1 MLARYNKAL
10 NITICKDER
19 QECLSS
25 CSLILFII
33 YLILDTYITQE
44 VTKERALLVG
54 ISSLPQLTRSVAEE
68 YLNELELL
76 ADTAGAEVVSRVI
89 QERKQKDP
97 AWFLGRGKVEEM
109 EHLIK
114 GGLIDIVIFDDD
126 LSPVQA
132 RNLERV
138 FGCKVLD
145 RTELILQIFATRAQS
160 AQAKMQVE
168 LAQLEYLLPRLT
180 RLWTHLSKQKGGIGT
195 KGPGETQIET
205 DRRLVRKRISFL
217 KKKLR
222 DVALQHA
229 TQTKERGEIPRV
241 ALVGYTN
248 AGKSTLM
255 NRLCPNTG
263 AYAEDRLFAT
273 LDTKTRRLQLKI
285 NKVVLLSDTVGFIRK
300 LPHRLVESFRST
312 LDEVLQADFLLHV
325 IDSSHEGFE
334 EQIRIVTETLQEIG
348 VEHTNIIN
356 VFNKVDAVEDKE
368 ALRSLRQK
376 YPEALFVSA
385 KRGINLGVLKE
396 AIGDYISRDYRLRTL
411 RTHIS
416 NYKLIGY
423 LYDHTEVIGKK
434 YVDEDVILKYRAHY
448 RNLKQIDARIAAVEK
463 ESSHVA

>member
-1 MLARYNKAL
+1 M
-10 NITICKDER
+10 
-19 QECLSS
+19 
-25 CSLILFII
+25 
-33 YLILDTYITQE
+33 DTYPSQE

-54 ISSLPQLTRSVAEE
+54 ICSAPELSRSIVED
-68 YLNELELL
+68 YINELEFL
-76 ADTAGAEVVSRVI
+76 ADTAGAEVVSRII

-97 AWFLGRGKVEEM
+97 AWFLGSGKVEEM
-109 EHLIK
+109 SHIVK

-132 RNLERV
+132 RNLERS

-145 RTELILQIFATRAQS
+145 RTELILQIFALRAQS
-160 AQAKMQVE
+160 AQAKAQVE

-180 RLWTHLSKQKGGIGT
+180 RMWTHLSKQKGGIGT

-205 DRRLVRKRISFL
+205 DRRLVRKRISYL
-217 KKKLR
+217 KRKLGG
-222 DVALQHA
+222 VALQHK
-229 TQTKERGEIPRV
+229 TQTKDRARIPRV

-255 NRLCPNTG
+255 NRLCPGAG

-273 LDTKTRRLQLKI
+273 LDTKTRRLELKI

-334 EQIRIVTETLQEIG
+334 EQMRIVVETLHEIG
-348 VEHTNIIN
+348 VDHENIIN
-356 VFNKVDAVEDKE
+356 VFNKIDAVTDKQT
-368 ALRSLRQK
+368 LRSLRQK

-385 KRGINLGVLKE
+385 KRGINLNALKK
-396 AIGDYISRDYRLRTL
+396 AVGDYVARDYQCRTL

-423 LYDHTEVIGKK
+423 LYEHTEVLEKK
-434 YVDEDVILKYRAHY
+434 HVDEDVVLEYRAHY
-448 RNLKQIDARIAAVEK
+448 KNLKQIDARIAAVEK